1 MNKTNFS
8 LAVLLIIAVS
18 TIVVTALWK
27 SGQTNSEDRFS
38 VVGSGTVY
46 AKADIANL
54 QVGFKTKNKKTC
66 PEANTDSSKK
76 MNGITEVLKKL
87 DIKTE
92 DIKTTQYNLNPVYNW
107 TDRAGQTLIGYEVLQ
122 SLTLKIRDL
131 DKIGEVIAR
140 TTEQGANQVGGI
152 SFTIDD
158 EFALRN
164 QARELAIK
172 KAKEKAELISKQS
185 GMKLGAI
192 KSVSENNNTYPAIMA
207 YSNAKAMDSVGS
219 GVESIPATEIQSGQ
233 NEIKVEVTLIY
244 EVK

>member
-54 QVGFKTKNKKTC
+54 QVGFKTETKKTAA
-66 PEANTDSSKK
+66 EATTDSSKK